1 MNYFEACVM
10 TYNAGTAE
18 CKDGYSAETT
28 GNYKC
33 GAVSGTATQCVS
45 LYGRYKTAAGVYY
58 YQLCKGHAS
67 GSTPAACLDRACGDI
82 TDGKTDAI
90 C

>member
-18 CKDGYSAETT
+18 CKDGYT
-28 GNYKC
+28 GTGANQFGC
-33 GAVSGTATQCVS
+33 LAVSGTATQCPS

-58 YQLCKGHAS
+58 Y
-67 GSTPAACLDRACGDI
+67 
-82 TDGKTDAI
+82 
-90 C
+90 